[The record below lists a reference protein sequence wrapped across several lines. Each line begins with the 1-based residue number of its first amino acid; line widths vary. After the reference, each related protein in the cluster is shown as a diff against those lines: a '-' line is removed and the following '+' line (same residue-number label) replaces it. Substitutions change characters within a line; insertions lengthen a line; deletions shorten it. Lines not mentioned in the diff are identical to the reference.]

1 MASDFRAPT
10 SPDALNGVFSPSVL
24 TNGARIHVQYGDMS
38 PNDFVV
44 VLWGAGY
51 TTNPQPSSSGTAVE
65 VLIPADEVLKTAG
78 QTLLVSY
85 RVIYPG
91 GPGVSNAATFT
102 VPMNLTQI
110 AITQMLDGNNV
121 PISNGGTTTSTRVT
135 LYGTAS

>member
-10 SPDALNGVFSPSVL
+10 SPDAPNGVFSPSVL

-51 TTNPQPSSSGTAVE
+51 TANPQPSSSGTAVE
-65 VLIPADEVLKTAG
+65 VLIPANEVLKTAG

-102 VPMNLTQI
+102 VPMNLTKI
-110 AITQMLDGNNV
+110 AITDVRDSNDK
-121 PISNGGTTTSTRVT
+121 PIPNGGKTSSTRVT

>member
-10 SPDALNGVFSPSVL
+10 SPDAPDGVFSPSVL
-24 TNGARIHVQYGDMS
+24 TNGARIHVLYGDMS
-38 PNDFVV
+38 PNDFVI

-51 TTNPQPSSSGTAVE
+51 TTNPQPSSSGSAVE
-65 VLIPADEVLKTAG
+65 VVIPADEVLKTAG

-102 VPMNLTQI
+102 VPMNVTKI
-110 AITQMLDGNNV
+110 AITDVRDSNDK
-121 PISNGGTTTSTRVT
+121 PIPSGGITSSTSVK

>member
-91 GPGVSNAATFT
+91 GPGVSNAAPFT

>member
-10 SPDALNGVFSPSVL
+10 SPDAPNGVFSPSVL

-44 VLWGAGY
+44 VRWGAGY
-51 TTNPQPSSSGTAVE
+51 TANPQPSSSGAAVE
-65 VLIPADEVLKTAG
+65 VLIPANEVLKTAG

-110 AITQMLDGNNV
+110 AITDVRDSNDK
-121 PISNGGTTTSTRVT
+121 PIPSGGITSSTRVT